1 MPFRDIKG
9 QPRAIEYFKR
19 LVRNRR
25 LGHAFL
31 FTGPEGVGKRA
42 TALALAQ
49 DLNCTEPE
57 EGEACGECPACRKIT
72 QGIHPDVRIIEP
84 EGQFLKIGQI
94 REQLQRDAILKP
106 MEGSTKL
113 YILDS
118 AETLTLE
125 AANSLLKLLE
135 EPPPAVILVLITTQ
149 PFALLETIRSR
160 CQTVRFRP
168 LEARVLSSWLKDR
181 LACQAD
187 QALALAMQ
195 SGGRPAEALR
205 LADEN
210 TQALRNR
217 VLETMRN
224 LGPRD
229 WPEAAV
235 QWGEHRAELPEMLA
249 ILLSWFRD
257 LTMLSS
263 RASRE
268 LIMNSDRLTE
278 LEAALPGES
287 PESLGEKC
295 RTVLKAIQQMK
306 RNINTQ
312 LLLEVLFMKLG
323 AKAGKN

>member
-1 MPFRDIKG
+1 MPFKDIKG
-9 QPRAIEYFKR
+9 QTRAIEYFKR
-19 LVRNRR
+19 AVGNKR
-25 LGHAFL
+25 LGHAFI

-42 TALALAQ
+42 TAQALAQ
-49 DLNCTEPE
+49 ALNCSQSA

-72 QGIHPDVRIIEP
+72 QGGHPDVRSIEP
-84 EGQFLKIGQI
+84 EGQFLKIDQM

-118 AETLTLE
+118 AERLTLE

-168 LEARVLSSWLKDR
+168 LETKVLSSWLRER
-181 LACQAD
+181 LACPAD
-187 QALALAMQ
+187 QAQALAMQ
-195 SGGRPAEALR
+195 SGGRPAKALR

-210 TQALRNR
+210 TQALRNQ
-217 VLETMRN
+217 VIGKLQK

-249 ILLSWFRD
+249 VLLSWFRD
-257 LTMLSS
+257 LLILSS

-268 LIMNSDRLTE
+268 LLMNSDLLTE
-278 LEAALPGES
+278 LEGALLDES
-287 PESLGEKC
+287 TESLAEKC
-295 RTVLKAIQQMK
+295 QAVLTAIQQMK
-306 RNINTQ
+306 KNINTQ
-312 LLLEVLFMKLG
+312 LLLENLFMRLG
-323 AKAGKN
+323 AKAGRN